1 MPSTNLIK
9 PDWEKDHVY
18 LIQFPR
24 AGSIPTPSS
33 YSLKVETFLRIANIP
48 YTNISNDFTK
58 KSSKGQIPFIE
69 LNGRQHADSSLI
81 IDHLVEHFEK
91 TSLEFLSTSDK
102 STARAFY
109 TLLEHHLAWIT
120 VYSRSLDSS
129 WLATDKGYGRILTG
143 VKGFAFK
150 NLILGQMT
158 RKYRGNCMA
167 QGIGHFT
174 KEEIIGEAK
183 KDIDAISG
191 QLGSKQF
198 LFGDIKTIDATA
210 FAHLSQLLYT
220 PQFSDEIKNYI
231 ETSAPNVIDYI
242 NRIKVQYWPDWDE
255 TISTANMNTEWKKL

>member
-1 MPSTNLIK
+1 MFWGI
-9 PDWEKDHVY
+9 
-18 LIQFPR
+18 F
-24 AGSIPTPSS
+24 
-33 YSLKVETFLRIANIP
+33 ET
-48 YTNISNDFTK
+48 
-58 KSSKGQIPFIE
+58 G
-69 LNGRQHADSSLI
+69 
-81 IDHLVEHFEK
+81 
-91 TSLEFLSTSDK
+91 SLESLSTSDK

-109 TLLEHHLAWIT
+109 TLLEHHLVW
-120 VYSRSLDSS
+120 VMFYSRSQDAS
-129 WLATDKGYGRILTG
+129 WLATDKGFAKLLSG
-143 VKGFAFK
+143 VKLFAFK
-150 NLILGQMT
+150 NVLIGRMEKMLKG
-158 RKYRGNCMA
+158 RCMS